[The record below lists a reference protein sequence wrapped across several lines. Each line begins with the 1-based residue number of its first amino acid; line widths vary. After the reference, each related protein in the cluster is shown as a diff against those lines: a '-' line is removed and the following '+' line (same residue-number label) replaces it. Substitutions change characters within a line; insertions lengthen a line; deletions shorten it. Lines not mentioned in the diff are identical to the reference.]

1 MQNVTV
7 RDILK
12 ASGGTLLCGS
22 EDTYVEH
29 ITIDSRKIAGN
40 DIFVPFV
47 GERVDG
53 HNYIQSAFK
62 NGAAASFSSKRD
74 IPLCEKPIILVDDV
88 MKAMLNTARWYRKE
102 RIKIPVTGVTG
113 SVGKTSTREIISR
126 ALSAEKN
133 VFSTK
138 GNYNG
143 QIGVPMTMCDIDNSY
158 EAAVIEMGISLFGEM
173 DNISS
178 VVCADCA
185 VVTNIGKCHIENL
198 LTQENILTEKFKI
211 ADNMPDGGTLILNG
225 DDRLLRSCIP
235 DKRLN
240 TVYYGTSPDCRFKA
254 ENITVTGTGTAF
266 DFVLDGK
273 RKAMKLQIAGKHN
286 VMNALAAFAVC
297 ESLGVDLDAAAERIQ
312 TYSGF
317 ARRMERVQCRD
328 YLIIDDAY
336 NASTDSVKAAIDVF
350 SDLQTNGK
358 KYIVL
363 ADMLELGEHAADEHK
378 TIGAYL
384 AGKDIDTAVFIGTLS
399 RYTAQSARD
408 NADVEVKCFDSNAEA
423 YEFLKENLIKGDAVL
438 FKGSHSM
445 KLEEIIE
452 KFIQSE
458 EK

>member
-12 ASGGTLLCGS
+12 ATGGTLLCGS
-22 EDTYVEH
+22 DDVPVEH
-29 ITIDSRKIAGN
+29 ITVDSRKIAGN
-40 DIFVPFV
+40 DIFAPFA

-62 NGAAASFSSKRD
+62 NGAAASFSSKKD
-74 IPLCEKPIILVDDV
+74 IPLCEKPIILVNDV
-88 MKAMLNTARWYRKE
+88 MRAMLDTARWYRTE

-113 SVGKTSTREIISR
+113 SVGKTSTREIIAR
-126 ALSAEKN
+126 ALSAEKK

-143 QIGVPMTMCDIDNSY
+143 QIGVPMTLCDIDESY

-173 DNISS
+173 DNISAA
-178 VVCADCA
+178 VCADCA

-198 LTQENILTEKFKI
+198 LTQENILKEKLKI
-211 ADNMPDGGTLILNG
+211 ADNMPSGGTLILNG
-225 DDRLLRSCIP
+225 DDRLLRSYKP

-240 TVYYGTSPDCRFKA
+240 AVYYGTSQDCRFRA
-254 ENITVTGTGTAF
+254 ENITVTGEGTTF

-273 RKAMKLQIAGKHN
+273 RKPMKLRIAGRHN

-297 ESLGVDLDAAAERIQ
+297 ESMGVSLDSAAERIQ

-317 ARRMERVQCRD
+317 ARRMERVPCRD

-350 SDLQTNGK
+350 SDIQTDGRK
-358 KYIVL
+358 FIVL
-363 ADMLELGEHAADEHK
+363 ADMLELGEHAADEHRAV
-378 TIGAYL
+378 GEYL
-384 AGKDIDTAVFIGTLS
+384 RGKNIDSAVFIGTLS
-399 RYTAQSARD
+399 KYTAQSARE
-408 NADVEVKCFDSNAEA
+408 NADIEVNSFAGNSEA

-452 KFIQSE
+452 KFRQSE
-458 EK
+458 DR